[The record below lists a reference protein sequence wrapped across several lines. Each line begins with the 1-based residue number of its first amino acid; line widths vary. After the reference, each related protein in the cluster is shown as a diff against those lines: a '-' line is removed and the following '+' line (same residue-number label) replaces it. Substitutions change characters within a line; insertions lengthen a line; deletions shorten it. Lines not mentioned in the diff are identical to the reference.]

1 MPGFLACS
9 LVLICAIAIGQLV
22 EYILTKDEP
31 VKTYASRTSSSGCCS
46 SKAHVSRPTPVTR
59 TTPVPAVTR
68 ITPVTRPTPVPAVT
82 PVTRTTPVPAVTPVT
97 RPTPVGEPV
106 LKLNPADLK
115 RNRFV
120 NLDDYYAI
128 LDVSVSATKQDILT
142 AYFYLYSLYG
152 NNPEYKSLFVYI
164 EIAFNT
170 LSNTQK
176 REFYDSMWD
185 PVTGTLQDPFD
196 DISYGDI

>member
-46 SKAHVSRPTPVTR
+46 SKAHVSRP
-59 TTPVPAVTR
+59 
-68 ITPVTRPTPVPAVT
+68 T

-176 REFYDSMWD
+176 RAFYDSIWD